1 MVFKPAYF
9 SLKKISSI
17 FFLSLLVLSSVSK
30 ALMFLQ
36 CRLDNF
42 IATRTADCDCQ
53 KQIEDSN
60 DNGQANAFKITTFRE
75 KPSENN
81 FIFNTLSA
89 GPCGSVTK
97 NLFTQPSGESRLTTG
112 FIPNI
117 FEPPKDISF
126 TA

>member
-1 MVFKPAYF
+1 
-9 SLKKISSI
+9 
-17 FFLSLLVLSSVSK
+17 
-30 ALMFLQ
+30 MFLH

-42 IATRTADCDCQ
+42 IATGTTDCDCE

-81 FIFNTLSA
+81 FIFNNLSA
-89 GPCGSVTK
+89 GLSGSFTK
-97 NLFTQPSGESRLTTG
+97 NLITQRSSESRLTTG
-112 FIPNI
+112 FIPTI
-117 FEPPKDISF
+117 FEPPKAISF